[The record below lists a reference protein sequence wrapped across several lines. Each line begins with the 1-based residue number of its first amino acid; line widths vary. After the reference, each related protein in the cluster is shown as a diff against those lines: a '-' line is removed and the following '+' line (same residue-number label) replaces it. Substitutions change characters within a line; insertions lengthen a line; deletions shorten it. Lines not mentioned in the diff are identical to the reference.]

1 MRGIKVMIS
10 EEAKEPSLAKVNEY
24 LDYRYDLAKS
34 LIFTWYAASKAGEE
48 MTIREVAQL
57 AIDDA
62 ETILSTLCKKP

>member
-1 MRGIKVMIS
+1 MTG
-10 EEAKEPSLAKVNEY
+10 EETKEPPMARMNEY

-34 LIFTWYAASKAGEE
+34 LILTWYAASKAGEE